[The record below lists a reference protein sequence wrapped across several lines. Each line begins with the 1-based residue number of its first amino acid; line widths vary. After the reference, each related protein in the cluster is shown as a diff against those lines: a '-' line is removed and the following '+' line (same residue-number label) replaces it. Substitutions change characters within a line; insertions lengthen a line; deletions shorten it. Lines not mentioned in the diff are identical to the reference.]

1 MTFFSFDVDTAMLQ
15 TAFWQKLFLDVV
27 KKELLGNILLTVD
40 CSLGRYSP
48 DEPKQ
53 ITIKADTINLRGET
67 FSLCP
72 GDSSGLSLA
81 VCVYNREGTLVWEHT
96 GYLSLPC
103 EVAFPLELSASSL
116 YRVTVTVKHG
126 DITLT
131 RKETGFLVLSE
142 SELQDRLRL
151 FHPMYIDENISTDYC
166 LVDGKIAP
174 VLDTTYFV
182 TDAKIALLD
191 RHCLAQ
197 CGLYGCVLSG
207 LYGLHAAQRRL
218 CRFRLLDRLK
228 KSKNA
233 DRKTGCGQ
241 RL

>member
-27 KKELLGNILLTVD
+27 KKELLGIILLTVD

-116 YRVTVTVKHG
+116 PGNSH
-126 DITLT
+126 
-131 RKETGFLVLSE
+131 RKAWRHYTYPEGNRFSGSVGIRASG
-142 SELQDRLRL
+142 
-151 FHPMYIDENISTDYC
+151 PA
-166 LVDGKIAP
+166 AP
-174 VLDTTYFV
+174 FSSHV
-182 TDAKIALLD
+182 
-191 RHCLAQ
+191 H
-197 CGLYGCVLSG
+197 
-207 LYGLHAAQRRL
+207 RRE
-218 CRFRLLDRLK
+218 RLDRLLSGGWK
-228 KSKNA
+228 DCPGS
-233 DRKTGCGQ
+233 
-241 RL
+241 